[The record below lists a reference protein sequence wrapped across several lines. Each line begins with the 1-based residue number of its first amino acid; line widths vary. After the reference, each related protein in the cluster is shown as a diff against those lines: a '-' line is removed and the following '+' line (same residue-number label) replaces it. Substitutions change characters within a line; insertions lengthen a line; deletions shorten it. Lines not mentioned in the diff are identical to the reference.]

1 MINNDWDIA
10 NNHIKQWKKT
20 GDTVVFTNGCF
31 DIIHRGHIEILSA
44 AKKKGNRLVV
54 GLNGDQSVTRLKGN
68 DRPLQPFKDRAMILD
83 AIESVDMV
91 VSFEEDTPA
100 EIILHFLPDILVK
113 GGDYNTDTIVGADTV
128 IANGGT
134 VEIIPLIP
142 KKSTTALLDRIIK
155 STK

>member
-1 MINNDWDIA
+1 MIITDWDIA
-10 NNHIKQWKKT
+10 NNQINQWREAGCT
-20 GDTVVFTNGCF
+20 IVFTNGCF
-31 DIIHRGHIEILSA
+31 DLIHRGHIELLSA
-44 AKKKGNRLVV
+44 AKEKGDRLVV
-54 GLNGDQSVTRLKGN
+54 GLNGDQSVKRLKGN
-68 DRPLQPFKDRAMILD
+68 DRPLQPVEDRAMILD

-91 VSFEEDTPA
+91 VFFEEDTPA
-100 EIILHFLPDILVK
+100 EIILYFLPDILVK

-142 KKSTTALLDRIIK
+142 EKSTTALLDRIIK

>member
-1 MINNDWDIA
+1 MIINDWDIA
-10 NNHIKQWKKT
+10 NNYIKQWKKT

-44 AKKKGNRLVV
+44 AKEKGNHLVV

-68 DRPLQPFKDRAMILD
+68 DRPLQPFEDRAMILD

-91 VSFEEDTPA
+91 VGFEEDTPA
-100 EIILHFLPDILVK
+100 KIILHFLPDILVK
-113 GGDYNTDTIVGADTV
+113 GGDYTTDTIVGADTV
-128 IANGGT
+128 IADGGT

-142 KKSTTALLDRIIK
+142 EKSTTALLDSIIK

>member
-1 MINNDWDIA
+1 MIINDWDIA
-10 NNHIKQWKKT
+10 NNNIKQWKKT

-91 VSFEEDTPA
+91 VGFEEDTPA

-142 KKSTTALLDRIIK
+142 EKSTTALLDRIIK

>member
-1 MINNDWDIA
+1 MIITDWDIA
-10 NNHIKQWKKT
+10 NNQINQWKEAGCT
-20 GDTVVFTNGCF
+20 IVFTNGCF
-31 DIIHRGHIEILSA
+31 DIIHRGHIELLSA
-44 AKKKGNRLVV
+44 AKEKGDRLVV
-54 GLNGDQSVTRLKGN
+54 GLNGDQSVKRLKGN
-68 DRPLQPFKDRAMILD
+68 DRPLQPVEDRAMILD

-91 VSFEEDTPA
+91 VGFEEDTPA

-142 KKSTTALLDRIIK
+142 EKSTTALLDWIIK

>member
-1 MINNDWDIA
+1 MIINDWDIA
-10 NNHIKQWKKT
+10 NNYIKQWKNT

-44 AKKKGNRLVV
+44 AKEKGNHLVV

-68 DRPLQPFKDRAMILD
+68 DRPLQPFEDRAMILD

-91 VSFEEDTPA
+91 VGFEEDNPA
-100 EIILHFLPDILVK
+100 KIILHFLPDILVK
-113 GGDYNTDTIVGADTV
+113 GGDYTTDTIVGADTV

-142 KKSTTALLDRIIK
+142 EKSTTALLDWIIK

>member
-1 MINNDWDIA
+1 MIITDCNIA
-10 NNHIKQWKKT
+10 NSHIIQWKEAGFT
-20 GDTVVFTNGCF
+20 IVFTNGCF

-44 AKKKGNRLVV
+44 AKKRGNRLVV

-100 EIILHFLPDILVK
+100 EIIIYFLPDILVQ

-142 KKSTTALLDRIIK
+142 EKSTTALLDRIIK
-155 STK
+155 STE

>member
-1 MINNDWDIA
+1 MIINDWDIA

-31 DIIHRGHIEILSA
+31 DIFHRGHIEILSA

-68 DRPLQPFKDRAMILD
+68 DRPLQPFEDRAMILD

-91 VSFEEDTPA
+91 VGFEEDTPA

-142 KKSTTALLDRIIK
+142 EKSTTALLDRIIK

>member
-1 MINNDWDIA
+1 MIINDWDIA
-10 NNHIKQWKKT
+10 NNYIKQWKKT

-44 AKKKGNRLVV
+44 AKEKGNHLVV

-68 DRPLQPFKDRAMILD
+68 DRPLQPFEDRAMILD

-91 VSFEEDTPA
+91 VGFEEDTPA
-100 EIILHFLPDILVK
+100 KIILHFLPDILVK
-113 GGDYNTDTIVGADTV
+113 GGDYTTDTIVGADTV

-142 KKSTTALLDRIIK
+142 EKSTTALLDWIIK
-155 STK
+155 SAK

>member
-1 MINNDWDIA
+1 MIITDWDIA
-10 NNHIKQWKKT
+10 NNQINQWKEAGCT
-20 GDTVVFTNGCF
+20 IVFTNGCF
-31 DIIHRGHIEILSA
+31 DIIHRGHIELLSA
-44 AKKKGNRLVV
+44 AKEKGDRLVV
-54 GLNGDQSVTRLKGN
+54 GLNGDQSVKRLKGN
-68 DRPLQPFKDRAMILD
+68 DRPLQPVEDRAMILD

-91 VSFEEDTPA
+91 VGFEEDTPA

-113 GGDYNTDTIVGADTV
+113 GGDYTTDTIVGADTV

-142 KKSTTALLDRIIK
+142 EKSTTALLDWIIK

>member
-1 MINNDWDIA
+1 MIITDWDIA
-10 NNHIKQWKKT
+10 NNQIDHWKEAGST
-20 GDTVVFTNGCF
+20 IVFTNGCF
-31 DIIHRGHIEILSA
+31 DIIHRGHIELLSA
-44 AKKKGNRLVV
+44 AKEKGDRLVV
-54 GLNGDQSVTRLKGN
+54 GLNGDQSVKRLKGN
-68 DRPLQPFKDRAMILD
+68 DRPIQPVEDRAMILD

-91 VSFEEDTPA
+91 VGFEEDTPA
-100 EIILHFLPDILVK
+100 GIILHFLPDILVK

-142 KKSTTALLDRIIK
+142 EKSTTALLDRIIK

>member
-1 MINNDWDIA
+1 MIINDWDIA

-91 VSFEEDTPA
+91 VGFEEDTPA

-113 GGDYNTDTIVGADTV
+113 GGDYTTDTIVGADTV
-128 IANGGT
+128 IANVGT

-142 KKSTTALLDRIIK
+142 GKSTSAILDWIIK
-155 STK
+155 SKK

>member
-1 MINNDWDIA
+1 MIINDWDIA
-10 NNHIKQWKKT
+10 NNYIKQWKKT

-44 AKKKGNRLVV
+44 AKEKGNHLVV

-68 DRPLQPFKDRAMILD
+68 DRPLQPFEDRAMILD

-91 VSFEEDTPA
+91 VGFEEDNPA
-100 EIILHFLPDILVK
+100 KIILHFLPDILVK
-113 GGDYNTDTIVGADTV
+113 GGDYTTDTIVGADTV

-142 KKSTTALLDRIIK
+142 EKSTTALLDWIIK
-155 STK
+155 SAK

>member
-1 MINNDWDIA
+1 MIINDWDIA
-10 NNHIKQWKKT
+10 NNYIKQWKKT

-44 AKKKGNRLVV
+44 AKEKGNHLVV

-68 DRPLQPFKDRAMILD
+68 DRPLQPFEDRAMILD

-91 VSFEEDTPA
+91 VGFEENTPA
-100 EIILHFLPDILVK
+100 KIILHFLPDILVK
-113 GGDYNTDTIVGADTV
+113 GGDYTTDTIVGADTV

-142 KKSTTALLDRIIK
+142 EKSTTALLDSIIK

>member
-1 MINNDWDIA
+1 MIINDWDIA
-10 NNHIKQWKKT
+10 NNYIKQWKKT

-44 AKKKGNRLVV
+44 AKEKGNRLVV
-54 GLNGDQSVTRLKGN
+54 GLNGDQSVTRLKGD
-68 DRPLQPFKDRAMILD
+68 DRPLQPFEDRAMILD

-91 VSFEEDTPA
+91 VGFEEDTPA
-100 EIILHFLPDILVK
+100 KIILHFLPDILVK
-113 GGDYNTDTIVGADTV
+113 GGDYTTDTIVGADTV

-142 KKSTTALLDRIIK
+142 EKSTTALLDWIIK

>member
-1 MINNDWDIA
+1 MIINDWDIA
-10 NNHIKQWKKT
+10 NNYIKQWKKT

-44 AKKKGNRLVV
+44 AKEKGNHLVV

-68 DRPLQPFKDRAMILD
+68 DRPLQPFEDRAMILD

-91 VSFEEDTPA
+91 VGFEEDTPA
-100 EIILHFLPDILVK
+100 KIILHFLPDILVK
-113 GGDYNTDTIVGADTV
+113 GGDYTTDTIVGADTV
-128 IANGGT
+128 IADGGT

-142 KKSTTALLDRIIK
+142 EKSTTALLDWIIK